1 MHFNGQNRKKV
12 QKADPNYFLI
22 LHENMSPDFFW
33 GPPLFV
39 VVWAFGPELHVS
51 CVLTPTQI
59 LYTLAQ
65 SVENS
70 SANIMQCLDSENESY
85 LDWIL

>member
-1 MHFNGQNRKKV
+1 MTEAIF
-12 QKADPNYFLI
+12 
-22 LHENMSPDFFW
+22 
-33 GPPLFV
+33 
-39 VVWAFGPELHVS
+39 VVWAFGPVLHVS

-59 LYTLAQ
+59 QHTLAQ

-70 SANIMQCLDSENESY
+70 SANIMQQQQQCLDSENESY